1 MPDPRF
7 FDNLGPASLSELARV
22 GAAELAD
29 AALGASELGSR
40 AIAHAAP
47 LDSADIGAI
56 TFFSDAKRK
65 DAAEGTLA
73 GACFVRPEHRDFLPA
88 TCAALI
94 TKHPQAA
101 WASVA
106 NRLHAPRRHDP
117 SASAIHPEAALEEGV
132 LLSPQVTIGQG
143 ARIGRGT
150 RIGPG
155 AVIGPGVLIGR
166 DCVIGPNAVIGF
178 ALLGDRVSVSA
189 GAVLGEAGFGAAIG
203 PRGMV
208 DMPQLGRVVIQDNVT
223 IGANSCVDRGAFADT
238 TIGENTKIDNLV
250 HVAHNVR
257 VGRNCV
263 LAAYTGLSGST
274 IVGDGV
280 AFGGKAGVADHLN
293 IGSGASIGAAAS
305 VFKDVPEGETWT
317 GFPARPLKRWLRETA
332 WLSRMAGGRGT
343 RGRP

>member
-7 FDNLGPASLSELARV
+7 FDSLGPASLSELARV
-22 GAAELAD
+22 SAAELAD
-29 AALGASELGSR
+29 SGLGDR
-40 AIAHAAP
+40 QIVQAAP
-47 LDSADIGAI
+47 LDAADANAI

-65 DAAEGTLA
+65 AVAAATRA

-101 WASVA
+101 WAAAVTL
-106 NRLHAPRRHDP
+106 LHAPRRHDP
-117 SASAIHPEAALEEGV
+117 SAKAFHAETGLEDGV
-132 LLSPQVTIGQG
+132 LLSPGATIGQG
-143 ARIGRGT
+143 VRIGRGT

-155 AVIGPGVLIGR
+155 AVIGPGVVIGR
-166 DCVIGPNAVIGF
+166 ECLIGPNVVIGF
-178 ALLGDRVSVSA
+178 ALIGDRVSIAA
-189 GAVLGEAGFGAAIG
+189 GAVIGEAGFGAAAG
-203 PRGMV
+203 PHGMV
-208 DMPQLGRVVIQDNVT
+208 DLPQLGRVVIQDNVT

-257 VGRNCV
+257 IGRNCV
-263 LAAYTGLSGST
+263 LAAFTGISGST
-274 IVGDGV
+274 TVGDGV

-293 IGSGASIGAAAS
+293 IGSGASIGASAS
-305 VFKDVPEGETWT
+305 VFKNVPEGETWT

-343 RGRP
+343 RG

>member
-7 FDNLGPASLSELARV
+7 FDSPGPASLSELARV

-29 AALGASELGSR
+29 AAWSDRLIIR
-40 AIAHAAP
+40 AAP
-47 LDSADIGAI
+47 LDAADGQAI
-56 TFFSDAKRK
+56 AFFSDAKRK
-65 DAAEGTLA
+65 DAAGTTQA
-73 GACFVRPEHRDFLPA
+73 GACFVRPEHKDFLPA
-88 TCAALI
+88 SCAALV

-101 WASVA
+101 WAAAA
-106 NRLHAPRRHDP
+106 NRLHTPRRHETG
-117 SASAIHPEAALEEGV
+117 AAAIHPEAELEDGV
-132 LLSPQVTIGQG
+132 LLSPNVAIGQG

-155 AVIGPGVLIGR
+155 AVIGPGVLVGR
-166 DCVIGPNAVIGF
+166 GCVIGANAVIGF
-178 ALLGDRVSVSA
+178 ALLGDRVSISA
-189 GAVLGEAGFGAAIG
+189 GAVLGEAGFGAAAG
-203 PRGMV
+203 PSGMV

-238 TIGENTKIDNLV
+238 TVGENTKIDNLV

-305 VFKDVPEGETWT
+305 VFKDVPAGETWT

-343 RGRP
+343 RG

>member
-7 FDNLGPASLSELARV
+7 FDSLGPAALSELARV

-29 AALGASELGSR
+29 AASGDR
-40 AIAHAAP
+40 PIRHAAP
-47 LDSADIGAI
+47 LDTADAEAV

-65 DAAEGTLA
+65 DAAAATKA

-88 TCAALI
+88 TCAALV

-101 WASVA
+101 WAAAA
-106 NRLHAPRRHDP
+106 NHLHAPRRHEP
-117 SASAIHPEAALEEGV
+117 GAVAVHPEAELEEGV
-132 LLSPQVTIGQG
+132 LLAPNVTIGQG

-166 DCVIGPNAVIGF
+166 DCVIGPNAVVGF
-178 ALLGDRVSVSA
+178 SLLGDRVSISA
-189 GAVLGEAGFGAAIG
+189 GAVLGEAGFGAAVG

-208 DMPQLGRVVIQDNVT
+208 DLPQLGRVVIQDNVT

-274 IVGDGV
+274 VVGDGV

-343 RGRP
+343 RG

>member
-7 FDNLGPASLSELARV
+7 FDSLGPALLSDLAQAS
-22 GAAELAD
+22 AAELAD
-29 AALGASELGSR
+29 ADLAGRL
-40 AIAHAAP
+40 IAQVAP
-47 LDSADIGAI
+47 LDAADDGAVAY
-56 TFFSDAKRK
+56 FSDIKRK
-65 DAAEGTLA
+65 EAAAATRA
-73 GACFVRPEHRDFLPA
+73 GACFVRAEHKDLLPA
-88 TCAALI
+88 TCAALV
-94 TKHPQAA
+94 TARPQAA
-101 WASVA
+101 WAAAA
-106 NRLHAPRRHDP
+106 NRLHAPRRHEAGAVP
-117 SASAIHPEAALEEGV
+117 VHPDATLESGV
-132 LLSPQVTIGQG
+132 EVAPNVTIGQG

-166 DCVIGPNAVIGF
+166 DCRIGANAVIGF
-178 ALLGDRVSVSA
+178 ALLGDGVSVSA
-189 GAVLGEAGFGAAIG
+189 GAVIGEAGFGAALG

-208 DMPQLGRVVIQDNVT
+208 DLPQLGRVVIQDNVT
-223 IGANSCVDRGAFADT
+223 LGANSCVDRGAFGDT

-257 VGRNCV
+257 IGRNCV
-263 LAAYTGLSGST
+263 LAAYTGVSGST
-274 IVGDGV
+274 VVGDGV

-305 VFKDVPEGETWT
+305 VFKDVPDGETWT

>member
-7 FDNLGPASLSELARV
+7 FDSPGPASLSELARA
-22 GAAELAD
+22 GAAELVD
-29 AALGASELGSR
+29 AGTGDR
-40 AIAHAAP
+40 MIAHAAP
-47 LDSADIGAI
+47 LDTADAQAI

-65 DAAEGTLA
+65 DAAGATQA
-73 GACFVRPEHRDFLPA
+73 GACFVRPEHKDFLPA
-88 TCAALI
+88 SCAALV

-101 WASVA
+101 WAAAVGV
-106 NRLHAPRRHDP
+106 LHAPRRHETG
-117 SASAIHPEAALEEGV
+117 AAVIHPEAELEDGV
-132 LLSPQVTIGQG
+132 LLSPNVTIGQG

-155 AVIGPGVLIGR
+155 AVIGPGVLVGR
-166 DCVIGPNAVIGF
+166 DCVIGANAVIGF
-178 ALLGDRVSVSA
+178 ALLGDRVSISA
-189 GAVLGEAGFGAAIG
+189 GAVLGEAGFGAAAG

-274 IVGDGV
+274 VVGDGV

-343 RGRP
+343 RAKVQ

>member
-7 FDNLGPASLSELARV
+7 FDSLGPASLSELARA

-29 AALGASELGSR
+29 LALGDRE
-40 AIAHAAP
+40 IAHAAP
-47 LDSADIGAI
+47 LDAADPQAI

-65 DAAEGTLA
+65 NAAAATRA
-73 GACFVRPEHRDFLPA
+73 GACFVRPEHQEFLPA
-88 TCAALI
+88 TCAALV
-94 TKHPQAA
+94 TRHPQAA
-101 WASVA
+101 WAA
-106 NRLHAPRRHDP
+106 AAARLHAPRRHDP
-117 SASAIHPEAALEEGV
+117 SAGPIHADATLEDGV
-132 LLSPQVTIGQG
+132 LLGPNVCVGQG

-166 DCVIGPNAVIGF
+166 DCVIGPNAVVGF
-178 ALLGDRVSVSA
+178 ALLGDRVLLSA
-189 GAVLGEAGFGAAIG
+189 GAVIGEAGFGAAAG

-208 DMPQLGRVVIQDNVT
+208 DLPQLGRVIVQDNVT

-257 VGRNCV
+257 IGRNCV
-263 LAAYTGLSGST
+263 LAAFTGVSGST
-274 IVGDGV
+274 TVGDGV

-293 IGSGASIGAAAS
+293 IGSGASVGAAAS

-332 WLSRMAGGRGT
+332 WLSRMAGGRVT
-343 RGRP
+343 RG

>member
-7 FDNLGPASLSELARV
+7 FDSLGPASLSELARA

-29 AALGASELGSR
+29 AALGDRS
-40 AIAHAAP
+40 IAHAAP
-47 LDSADIGAI
+47 LDTADAQAI

-65 DAAEGTLA
+65 DVAAATRA
-73 GACFVRPEHRDFLPA
+73 GACFVRPEHKDFLPA
-88 TCAALI
+88 TCAALV
-94 TKHPQAA
+94 TRHPQAD
-101 WASVA
+101 WAAAA
-106 NRLHAPRRHDP
+106 NRLHAPRRHEGV
-117 SASAIHPEAALEEGV
+117 AAVHPEAELEDGV
-132 LLSPQVTIGQG
+132 LLSPNVAIGQG

-166 DCVIGPNAVIGF
+166 DCVIGANAVIGF
-178 ALLGDRVSVSA
+178 AVLGDKVSVSA
-189 GAVLGEAGFGAAIG
+189 GAVLGEAGFGAAVG
-203 PRGMV
+203 PHGMV
-208 DMPQLGRVVIQDNVT
+208 DLPQLGRVVIQDNVT

-263 LAAYTGLSGST
+263 LAAYTGISGST
-274 IVGDGV
+274 VVGDGV
-280 AFGGKAGVADHLN
+280 AFGGKAGVADHLK

-343 RGRP
+343 RG

>member
-7 FDNLGPASLSELARV
+7 FDSLGPASLSELARA
-22 GAAELAD
+22 GAAELA
-29 AALGASELGSR
+29 APASADLQ
-40 AIAHAAP
+40 IATAAP
-47 LDSADIGAI
+47 LDTAGPDAI

-65 DAAEGTLA
+65 DAAAATQA
-73 GACFVRPEHRDFLPA
+73 GACFVRQEHADALPPG
-88 TCAALI
+88 CVALL
-94 TKHPQAA
+94 TRHPQAA
-101 WASVA
+101 WAAAVG
-106 NRLHAPRRHDP
+106 LLLTPRRHDP
-117 SASAIHPEAALEEGV
+117 SAPALHPEAVLEEGV
-132 LLSPQVTIGQG
+132 LLSPNVTIGQG

-178 ALLGDRVSVSA
+178 ALLGDRVSISA
-189 GAVLGEAGFGAAIG
+189 GAVLGEAGFGAAPG
-203 PRGMV
+203 PKGMV
-208 DMPQLGRVVIQDNVT
+208 DLPQLGRVVIQDNVT

-257 VGRNCV
+257 IGRNCV
-263 LAAYTGLSGST
+263 LAAYTGISGST

-280 AFGGKAGVADHLN
+280 AFGGKAGVADHLK
-293 IGSGASIGAAAS
+293 IGSGASVGAAAS
-305 VFKDVPEGETWT
+305 VFKDVPNGETWT

-332 WLSRMAGGRGT
+332 WLSRKAGGRGT
-343 RGRP
+343 KD

>member
-7 FDNLGPASLSELARV
+7 FDSPGPASLSELARV

-29 AALGASELGSR
+29 AAWGDRL
-40 AIAHAAP
+40 IAHAAP
-47 LDSADIGAI
+47 LDTADAEGV

-65 DAAEGTLA
+65 DAAATTKA
-73 GACFVRPEHRDFLPA
+73 GACFVRPEHRDFLPSG
-88 TCAALI
+88 CAALV

-101 WASVA
+101 WAAAA
-106 NRLHAPRRHDP
+106 NRLHTPRRHEP
-117 SASAIHPEAALEEGV
+117 SASAVHPRAELEDGV
-132 LLSPQVTIGQG
+132 LLAPNVTIGQD

-150 RIGPG
+150 RIAPG

-178 ALLGDRVSVSA
+178 ALLGDRVAVSA

-203 PRGMV
+203 PSGMV
-208 DMPQLGRVVIQDNVT
+208 DLPQLGRVVIQDNVT

-238 TIGENTKIDNLV
+238 TVGENTKIDNLV

-343 RGRP
+343 RG

>member
-7 FDNLGPASLSELARV
+7 FDSLGPASLSELARA

-29 AALGASELGSR
+29 AAFGDRL
-40 AIAHAAP
+40 IAHAAP
-47 LDSADIGAI
+47 LDAADAQAI

-65 DAAEGTLA
+65 DAAAATGA
-73 GACFVRPEHRDFLPA
+73 GACFVRPEHRELLPA
-88 TCAALI
+88 ACAALV
-94 TKHPQAA
+94 TRHPQAA
-101 WASVA
+101 WAAAA
-106 NRLHAPRRHDP
+106 NRLHAARRHEAGAP
-117 SASAIHPEAALEEGV
+117 AIHPEAELEDDV
-132 LLSPQVTIGQG
+132 LLSPNVAVGQG
-143 ARIGRGT
+143 ARIGRGA

-178 ALLGDRVSVSA
+178 ALLGDKVSISA
-189 GAVLGEAGFGAAIG
+189 GAVLGEAGFGAAVG

-208 DMPQLGRVVIQDNVT
+208 DLPQLGRVVIQDNVT

-238 TIGENTKIDNLV
+238 IVGENTKIDNLV

-263 LAAYTGLSGST
+263 LAAYTGISGST
-274 IVGDGV
+274 VVGDGV
-280 AFGGKAGVADHLN
+280 ALGGKAGVADHLK

-343 RGRP
+343 RG

>member
-7 FDNLGPASLSELARV
+7 FDSLGPASLSELARA

-29 AALGASELGSR
+29 AALGDRS
-40 AIAHAAP
+40 IAHAAP
-47 LDSADIGAI
+47 LDTADAQAI

-65 DAAEGTLA
+65 DAAAATQA
-73 GACFVRPEHRDFLPA
+73 GACFVRPEHKDFLPT
-88 TCAALI
+88 TCAALV
-94 TKHPQAA
+94 TRHPQAA
-101 WASVA
+101 WAAAA
-106 NRLHAPRRHDP
+106 NHLHAPRRHEVG
-117 SASAIHPEAALEEGV
+117 AAAVHPEAELEDGV
-132 LLSPQVTIGQG
+132 LLSPNVAIGQG
-143 ARIGRGT
+143 ARVGRGT

-166 DCVIGPNAVIGF
+166 DCVIGANAVIGF
-178 ALLGDRVSVSA
+178 ALLGDKVSVSA
-189 GAVLGEAGFGAAIG
+189 GAVLGEAGFGAAVG

-208 DMPQLGRVVIQDNVT
+208 DLPQLGRVVIQDNVT

-263 LAAYTGLSGST
+263 LAAYTGISGST
-274 IVGDGV
+274 VVGDGV
-280 AFGGKAGVADHLN
+280 AFGGKAGVADHLK

-343 RGRP
+343 KG

>member
-7 FDNLGPASLSELARV
+7 FDSPGPASLSELARA

-29 AALGASELGSR
+29 AARGDR
-40 AIAHAAP
+40 MIAHAAP
-47 LDSADIGAI
+47 LDAADDQAI

-65 DAAEGTLA
+65 DAAGATQA
-73 GACFVRPEHRDFLPA
+73 GACFVRPEHKDFLPA
-88 TCAALI
+88 SCAALV
-94 TKHPQAA
+94 TRHPQAA
-101 WASVA
+101 WAAAVSL
-106 NRLHAPRRHDP
+106 LHAPRLHETG
-117 SASAIHPEAALEEGV
+117 AAIVHPEAELEDGIM
-132 LLSPQVTIGQG
+132 LSPNVTIGQG

-155 AVIGPGVLIGR
+155 AVIGPGVLVGR
-166 DCVIGPNAVIGF
+166 DCVIGANAVVGF
-178 ALLGDRVSVSA
+178 ALLGDRVSISA
-189 GAVLGEAGFGAAIG
+189 GAVLGEAGFGAAAG

-274 IVGDGV
+274 VVGDGV

-343 RGRP
+343 RGRPQ

>member
-7 FDNLGPASLSELARV
+7 FDSLGPAPLSELARA

-29 AALGASELGSR
+29 VALGDRS
-40 AIAHAAP
+40 IAHAAP
-47 LDSADIGAI
+47 LDAADAQAI

-65 DAAEGTLA
+65 DAAAVTKA

-88 TCAALI
+88 TCVALI

-101 WASVA
+101 WAAAVA
-106 NRLHAPRRHDP
+106 KLHAPRRHDP
-117 SASAIHPEAALEEGV
+117 AASAIHPDAELEPDV
-132 LLSPQVTIGQG
+132 VVAPNVTIGQG

-166 DCVIGPNAVIGF
+166 DCVIGANVVIGF
-178 ALLGDRVSVSA
+178 ALVGDRVAISA
-189 GAVLGEAGFGAAIG
+189 GAVLGEAGFGAAVG

-208 DMPQLGRVVIQDNVT
+208 DLPQLGRVVIQDNVT

-257 VGRNCV
+257 LGRNCV
-263 LAAYTGLSGST
+263 LAAFTGLSGST
-274 IVGDGV
+274 VVGDGV

-343 RGRP
+343 RG

>member
-7 FDNLGPASLSELARV
+7 FDSLGPALLSDLAQAS
-22 GAAELAD
+22 AAELAD
-29 AALGASELGSR
+29 ADLAGRL
-40 AIAHAAP
+40 IAHVAP
-47 LDSADIGAI
+47 LDAADDRAVAY
-56 TFFSDAKRK
+56 FSDIKRK
-65 DAAEGTLA
+65 EAAAATRA
-73 GACFVRPEHRDFLPA
+73 GACFVRAEHKDLLPA
-88 TCAALI
+88 TCAALV
-94 TKHPQAA
+94 TARPQAA
-101 WASVA
+101 WAAAA
-106 NRLHAPRRHDP
+106 NRLHAPRRHERGAAP
-117 SASAIHPEAALEEGV
+117 VHPDATLESGV
-132 LLSPQVTIGQG
+132 EVAPNVTIGQG

-166 DCVIGPNAVIGF
+166 DCRIGANAVIGF
-178 ALLGDRVSVSA
+178 ALLGDGVSVSA
-189 GAVLGEAGFGAAIG
+189 GAVIGEAGFGAALG

-208 DMPQLGRVVIQDNVT
+208 DLPQLGRVVIQDNVT
-223 IGANSCVDRGAFADT
+223 LGASSCVDRGAFGDT

-257 VGRNCV
+257 IGRNCV
-263 LAAYTGLSGST
+263 LAAYTGVSGST
-274 IVGDGV
+274 VVGDGV

-305 VFKDVPEGETWT
+305 VFKDVPDGETWT

>member
-7 FDNLGPASLSELARV
+7 FDNLGPASLSELARA

-29 AALGASELGSR
+29 AALGDR
-40 AIAHAAP
+40 AIIRAAP
-47 LDSADIGAI
+47 LDDADAQGVA
-56 TFFSDAKRK
+56 FFSDAKRK
-65 DAAEGTLA
+65 DAAGATLA
-73 GACFVRPEHRDFLPA
+73 GACFVRPEHGDLLPA

-94 TKHPQAA
+94 TRHPQAA
-101 WASVA
+101 WAAAVG
-106 NRLHAPRRHDP
+106 RLHAPRRHDP
-117 SASAIHPEAALEEGV
+117 SAAALHPEAELEDGV
-132 LLSPQVTIGQG
+132 LLAPTVTIGQG

-166 DCVIGPNAVIGF
+166 DCVIGANAVIGF
-178 ALLGDRVSVSA
+178 ALVGDRVSISA
-189 GAVLGEAGFGAAIG
+189 GAVLGEAGFGAAAG

-238 TIGENTKIDNLV
+238 MIGENTKIDNLV

>member
-7 FDNLGPASLSELARV
+7 FDSLGPALLSELAQA
-22 GAAELAD
+22 GAAEIADVALANR
-29 AALGASELGSR
+29 L
-40 AIAHAAP
+40 IAHVAP
-47 LDSADIGAI
+47 LDTADEGAV
-56 TFFSDAKRK
+56 TFFSDVKRK
-65 DAAEGTLA
+65 DAAAGTRA
-73 GACFVRPEHRDFLPA
+73 GACFVRPEHKDFLPA
-88 TCAALI
+88 TCAALV
-94 TKHPQAA
+94 TTRPQAA
-101 WASVA
+101 WAAAA
-106 NRLHAPRRHDP
+106 NRLHAPRRHEP
-117 SASAIHPEAALEEGV
+117 GAPPIHPEATLETGV
-132 LLSPQVTIGQG
+132 ELAPNVTIGQG

-166 DCVIGPNAVIGF
+166 DCRIGANAVIGF
-178 ALLGDRVSVSA
+178 ALLGDGVCVSA
-189 GAVLGEAGFGAAIG
+189 GAVIGEAGFGAAPG

-208 DMPQLGRVVIQDNVT
+208 DLPQLGRVVIQDNVT
-223 IGANSCVDRGAFADT
+223 LGANSCVDRGAFGDT

-257 VGRNCV
+257 IGRNCV
-263 LAAYTGLSGST
+263 LAAYTGVSGST
-274 IVGDGV
+274 VVGDGV

>member
-7 FDNLGPASLSELARV
+7 FDSLGPASLSELARA
-22 GAAELAD
+22 GSAEIAD
-29 AALGASELGSR
+29 AALANRL
-40 AIAHAAP
+40 IAHVAP
-47 LDSADIGAI
+47 LDTADERSI

-65 DAAEGTLA
+65 NAAALTRA
-73 GACFVRPEHRDFLPA
+73 GACFVRPEHKDLLPA
-88 TCAALI
+88 TCAALV
-94 TKHPQAA
+94 TMRPQAA
-101 WASVA
+101 WAAAA
-106 NRLHAPRRHDP
+106 NRLHAPRRHEP
-117 SASAIHPEAALEEGV
+117 GAPPIHLEATLETGV
-132 LLSPQVTIGQG
+132 ELAPNVTIGQG

-166 DCVIGPNAVIGF
+166 DCRIGATAVIGF
-178 ALLGDRVSVSA
+178 ALLGDGVSVSA
-189 GAVLGEAGFGAAIG
+189 GAVIGEAGFGAAPG

-208 DMPQLGRVVIQDNVT
+208 DLPQLGRVVIQDNVT
-223 IGANSCVDRGAFADT
+223 LGANSCVDRGAFDDT

-257 VGRNCV
+257 IGRNCV
-263 LAAYTGLSGST
+263 LAAYTGVSGST
-274 IVGDGV
+274 VVGDGV

-305 VFKDVPEGETWT
+305 VFKDVPDGETWT

-343 RGRP
+343 RGKP

>member
-7 FDNLGPASLSELARV
+7 FDSLGPASLSELART
-22 GAAELAD
+22 GGAELAD
-29 AALGASELGSR
+29 AALGDR

-47 LDSADIGAI
+47 LDAADAQAI

-65 DAAEGTLA
+65 DAAVVTRA
-73 GACFVRPEHRDFLPA
+73 GACFVRPEHRDFLPSG
-88 TCAALI
+88 CAALI

-101 WASVA
+101 WAAAVA
-106 NRLHAPRRHDP
+106 RLHAPRRHDP
-117 SASAIHPEAALEEGV
+117 SAEAVHPEALLEEGV
-132 LLSPQVTIGQG
+132 LLSPNVTVGQG

-155 AVIGPGVLIGR
+155 AIIGPGVLIGR
-166 DCVIGPNAVIGF
+166 DGVIGPNAVIGF

-189 GAVLGEAGFGAAIG
+189 GAVLGEAGFGAAVG

-208 DMPQLGRVVIQDNVT
+208 DLPQLGRVVIQDNVT

-257 VGRNCV
+257 IGRNCV
-263 LAAYTGLSGST
+263 LAAYTGISGST
-274 IVGDGV
+274 TIGDGV

-293 IGSGASIGAAAS
+293 IGSGASVGAAAS
-305 VFKDVPEGETWT
+305 VFKDVPENETWT

-332 WLSRMAGGRGT
+332 WLSRVAGGRVT
-343 RGRP
+343 RG

>member
-7 FDNLGPASLSELARV
+7 FDSLGPALLSDLAQAS
-22 GAAELAD
+22 AAELAD
-29 AALGASELGSR
+29 VALADR
-40 AIAHAAP
+40 PIAHAAP
-47 LDSADIGAI
+47 LDAADDRAV
-56 TFFSDAKRK
+56 TFFSDVKRK
-65 DAAEGTLA
+65 GAATATRA
-73 GACFVRPEHRDFLPA
+73 GACFVRPEHRDLLPP
-88 TCAALI
+88 TCAALV
-94 TKHPQAA
+94 TARPQAA
-101 WASVA
+101 WAAAA
-106 NRLHAPRRHDP
+106 NRLHAPRRHELG
-117 SASAIHPEAALEEGV
+117 AAAVHPDATLEPGV
-132 LLSPQVTIGQG
+132 ELAPNVTIGQG

-166 DCVIGPNAVIGF
+166 DCRIGANAVIGF
-178 ALLGDRVSVSA
+178 ALLGDGVSVSA
-189 GAVLGEAGFGAAIG
+189 GAVIGEAGFGAALG

-208 DMPQLGRVVIQDNVT
+208 DLPQLGRVVIQDNVT
-223 IGANSCVDRGAFADT
+223 LGANSCVDRGAFGDT
-238 TIGENTKIDNLV
+238 TIGENSKIDNLV

-257 VGRNCV
+257 IGRNCV
-263 LAAYTGLSGST
+263 LAAYTGVSGST
-274 IVGDGV
+274 VVGDGV

>member
-7 FDNLGPASLSELARV
+7 FDSLGPALLSELARV

-29 AALGASELGSR
+29 AALGANELGNRSITR
-40 AIAHAAP
+40 AAP
-47 LDSADIGAI
+47 LDSADAGAI

-65 DAAEGTLA
+65 DAAGVTQA

-88 TCAALI
+88 TCAALV
-94 TKHPQAA
+94 TRHPQAA
-101 WASVA
+101 WAAAAS
-106 NRLHAPRRHDP
+106 RLHRPRRHETG
-117 SASAIHPEAALEEGV
+117 AAAIHPDAELEDGV
-132 LLSPQVTIGQG
+132 LLSPNVAIGQG

-166 DCVIGPNAVIGF
+166 DCLIGPNAVIGF

-189 GAVLGEAGFGAAIG
+189 GAVLGEAGFGAAVG

-223 IGANSCVDRGAFADT
+223 IGANSCVDRGAFTDT

-332 WLSRMAGGRGT
+332 WLSRMAGGRGAK
-343 RGRP
+343 GRS

>member
-7 FDNLGPASLSELARV
+7 FDNLGPASLSELARA

-29 AALGASELGSR
+29 AALGDR
-40 AIAHAAP
+40 AIIRAAP
-47 LDSADIGAI
+47 LDDADAQGVA
-56 TFFSDAKRK
+56 FFSDAKRK
-65 DAAEGTLA
+65 DAAGATLA
-73 GACFVRPEHRDFLPA
+73 GACFVRPEHGDLLPE

-94 TKHPQAA
+94 TRHPQAA
-101 WASVA
+101 WAAAVS
-106 NRLHAPRRHDP
+106 RLHAPRRHDP
-117 SASAIHPEAALEEGV
+117 SAAALHPEAELEDGV
-132 LLSPQVTIGQG
+132 LLAPNVTIGQG

-166 DCVIGPNAVIGF
+166 DCVIGANAVIGF
-178 ALLGDRVSVSA
+178 ALVGDRVSISA
-189 GAVLGEAGFGAAIG
+189 GAVLGEAGFGAAGG

-238 TIGENTKIDNLV
+238 MIGENTKIDNLV

-257 VGRNCV
+257 VGCNCV

>member
-7 FDNLGPASLSELARV
+7 FDSPGPASLSELARAS
-22 GAAELAD
+22 AAELGD
-29 AALGASELGSR
+29 AAWGDRL
-40 AIAHAAP
+40 IAHAAP
-47 LDSADIGAI
+47 LDTADDQAI

-65 DAAEGTLA
+65 DAAAATQA

-88 TCAALI
+88 TCAALV

-101 WASVA
+101 WAAAVG
-106 NRLHAPRRHDP
+106 RLHAPRRHEG
-117 SASAIHPEAALEEGV
+117 AAAIHPEAELEDGV
-132 LLSPQVTIGQG
+132 LLSPNVVIGQG

-155 AVIGPGVLIGR
+155 AVIGPGVVIGR
-166 DCVIGPNAVIGF
+166 DGVIGANAVIGF
-178 ALLGDRVSVSA
+178 ALLGDNVSISA
-189 GAVLGEAGFGAAIG
+189 GAVLGEAGFGAAVG

-208 DMPQLGRVVIQDNVT
+208 DLPQLGRVVIQDNVT

-238 TIGENTKIDNLV
+238 TVGENTKIDNLV

-274 IVGDGV
+274 VVGDGV
-280 AFGGKAGVADHLN
+280 AFGGKAGVADHLK

-305 VFKDVPEGETWT
+305 VFKDVPDGETWT

-332 WLSRMAGGRGT
+332 WLSRRAGGRGT
-343 RGRP
+343 KG

>member
-7 FDNLGPASLSELARV
+7 FDNLGPASLSELARA

-29 AALGASELGSR
+29 AALADRKLAR
-40 AIAHAAP
+40 AAP
-47 LDSADIGAI
+47 LDGADGKSVA
-56 TFFSDAKRK
+56 FFSDAKRK
-65 DAAEGTLA
+65 DSAASTLA
-73 GACFVRPEHRDFLPA
+73 GACFVRPEHKDFLPA
-88 TCAALI
+88 SCAALV
-94 TKHPQAA
+94 TRHPQAA
-101 WASVA
+101 WAAAVH
-106 NRLHAPRRHDP
+106 RLHVPRRHEAGAPDV
-117 SASAIHPEAALEEGV
+117 HPQAELEDGV
-132 LLSPQVTIGQG
+132 LLSPNVVIGQG
-143 ARIGRGT
+143 ARIGRGA

-166 DCVIGPNAVIGF
+166 DCLIGPNAVIGF
-178 ALLGDRVSVSA
+178 ALLGDRVSISA

-203 PRGMV
+203 PSGMV

-263 LAAYTGLSGST
+263 LAAFTGLSGST
-274 IVGDGV
+274 VVGDGV

-305 VFKDVPEGETWT
+305 VFKDVPDGETWT

>member
-7 FDNLGPASLSELARV
+7 FDSPGPASLSELARA

-29 AALGASELGSR
+29 MAWGDR
-40 AIAHAAP
+40 MIAHAAP
-47 LDSADIGAI
+47 LDAADDQAI

-65 DAAEGTLA
+65 DAAGTTQA
-73 GACFVRPEHRDFLPA
+73 GACFVRPEHKDFLPA
-88 TCAALI
+88 SCAVLV

-101 WASVA
+101 WAAAVA
-106 NRLHAPRRHDP
+106 HLHAPRRHETG
-117 SASAIHPEAALEEGV
+117 AAAIHPEAELEDGV
-132 LLSPQVTIGQG
+132 LLSPNVTIGQG

-155 AVIGPGVLIGR
+155 AAIGPGVLVGR
-166 DCVIGPNAVIGF
+166 DCVIGANAVVGF
-178 ALLGDRVSVSA
+178 ALLGDRVSISA
-189 GAVLGEAGFGAAIG
+189 GAVLGEAGFGAAAG

-257 VGRNCV
+257 IGRNCV
-263 LAAYTGLSGST
+263 LAAYTGISGST
-274 IVGDGV
+274 VVGDGV

-343 RGRP
+343 KG

>member
-7 FDNLGPASLSELARV
+7 FDSLGPASLSELARA

-29 AALGASELGSR
+29 AALGDR
-40 AIAHAAP
+40 AIARAAP
-47 LDSADIGAI
+47 LDSADAEAVA
-56 TFFSDAKRK
+56 FFSDAKRK
-65 DAAEGTLA
+65 DAAAATLA
-73 GACFVRPEHRDFLPA
+73 GACFVRPEHRVFLPA
-88 TCAALI
+88 SCAALV
-94 TKHPQAA
+94 TRHPQAA
-101 WASVA
+101 WAAAA
-106 NRLHAPRRHDP
+106 NRLHAPHRHDP
-117 SASAIHPEAALEEGV
+117 SAAAIHPDAELEEGV
-132 LLSPQVTIGQG
+132 LLSPKVAVGQG

-150 RIGPG
+150 RIAPG

-166 DCVIGPNAVIGF
+166 DCVIGANVVIGF
-178 ALLGDRVSVSA
+178 ALLGDRVSISA
-189 GAVLGEAGFGAAIG
+189 GAVLGEAGFGAAVG

-332 WLSRMAGGRGT
+332 WLSRMAGGRGAK
-343 RGRP
+343 GRP